1 MAPLVR
7 DRLLG
12 LAGVAFAAGGMLWAF
27 AGGAAAPVGTL
38 VVIGV
43 VFALADA
50 FVWRATSEDEADL
63 DVPTGRRL
71 PPSPWSVLVL
81 VAAGLGVIGA
91 LVTGVVPV
99 AVAAGLVGAAA
110 VVVLVR
116 PRDDVA
122 LRPGTVQT
130 ARRLRAFVRAHGVEK
145 GQPAEGY
152 LTTLGEPGA
161 RLLVIAPDG
170 AWADVM
176 VGDDAATVTG
186 LARITLREPDDPVM
200 GQKVRIG
207 PGLWTRMTD
216 SW

>member
-1 MAPLVR
+1 MR
-7 DRLLG
+7 ERLLG
-12 LAGVAFAAGGMLWAF
+12 LAGVAIAGGGVLWAVM
-27 AGGAAAPVGTL
+27 GGGPAPVGTL

-50 FVWRATSEDEADL
+50 FVWRAAGKDESDL
-63 DVPTGRRL
+63 DVPAGRRL
-71 PPSPWSVLVL
+71 PPPPWSALVL
-81 VAAGLGVIGA
+81 VAAVLGVIGA
-91 LVTGVVPV
+91 VVTGVVPV
-99 AVAAGLVGAAA
+99 AVAVGLVCAAA
-110 VVVLVR
+110 LAVL
-116 PRDDVA
+116 
-122 LRPGTVQT
+122 LRPQDDAVLRTSTAQT
-130 ARRLRAFVRAHGVEK
+130 ARRLRAFARAHGVEK

-176 VGDDAATVTG
+176 LGDDAVTVIR
-186 LARITLREPDDPVM
+186 LARITLREPDDPAT
-200 GQKVRIG
+200 GRKVRIG